1 MYTSASATK
10 SLLQQCP
17 AQMITHV
24 LPIVASSGIGQIHTV
39 AGDPQTTG
47 PVSNLV
53 RDTPYRFVASP
64 CSLVLLLLADPFL
77 LPFRPWSDAK
87 HHEHVKC
94 FLAKKKVQ
102 FIFLNYHDYPIFLF
116 NL

>member
-1 MYTSASATK
+1 
-10 SLLQQCP
+10 
-17 AQMITHV
+17 MITHV

-47 PVSNLV
+47 PLSNLV
-53 RDTPYRFVASP
+53 RATPYRFVAGL
-64 CSLVLLLLADPFL
+64 CSLVLLADPFL

-94 FLAKKKVQ
+94 FLAKKKCSLS
-102 FIFLNYHDYPIFLF
+102 FLTITIIRFSCLIYN
-116 NL
+116 